1 MIANPTSLETLQT
14 EWEGVVRM
22 RDRMRHL
29 VVSTFALNTL
39 TSPVFGDILYNLPF
53 LLAFDVLKQ
62 ALLQA
67 RDEGQLTGSGYQLDD
82 LMDNAKVS
90 LPWLDWECLR
100 DAVKRQSEVAR
111 DGKLYGD
118 LQCLQDIA
126 DIEAQLTAWG
136 ILSTA

>member
-22 RDRMRHL
+22 RDRIRHL

-39 TSPVFGDILYNLPF
+39 TSPVFGDILYDLPF

-67 RDEGQLTGSGYQLDD
+67 RDDGQFTGSGNQLDD
-82 LMDNAKVS
+82 LMDSAKVS

-100 DAVKRQSEVAR
+100 DAVKRQSEVAC
-111 DGKLYGD
+111 DGKLYGNV
-118 LQCLQDIA
+118 QCLQDIP

-136 ILSTA
+136 ILPTV